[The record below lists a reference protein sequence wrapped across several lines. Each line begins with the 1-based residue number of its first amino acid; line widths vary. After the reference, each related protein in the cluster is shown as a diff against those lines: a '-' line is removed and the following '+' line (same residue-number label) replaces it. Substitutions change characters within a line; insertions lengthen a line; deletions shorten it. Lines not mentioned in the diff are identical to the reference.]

1 MITPLEHALLLAALL
16 FLLGIA
22 CVLARRNLF
31 MIIIG
36 VEVMLNAACLALV
49 AGSLFW
55 RNLEGQA
62 LVLFVLAIAAAE
74 VAVGL
79 ALLIHAQRRK
89 GSLDLDDFRLLGG
102 E

>member
-1 MITPLEHALLLAALL
+1 MIVPLGHVLLLAALL
-16 FLLGIA
+16 FLLGMA
-22 CVLARRNLF
+22 CVVARRNLV

-49 AGSLFW
+49 AGSLYW

-62 LVLFVLAIAAAE
+62 LVVFVLGVAAAE

-79 ALLIHAQRRK
+79 ALLIHAQRSRQ
-89 GSLDLDDFRLLGG
+89 SLDPNDFRLLGG

>member
-1 MITPLEHALLLAALL
+1 MIVPLGHVLLLAALL
-16 FLLGIA
+16 FLLGMA
-22 CVLARRNLF
+22 CVVARRNLV

-49 AGSLFW
+49 AGSLYW

-62 LVLFVLAIAAAE
+62 LVVFVLGVAAAE

-79 ALLIHAQRRK
+79 ALLIHAQRRRQ
-89 GSLDLDDFRLLGG
+89 SLDPNDFRLLGG